1 MKIKSENKD
10 EMTIKVNIKVKTKM
24 KIRQMKNY
32 THTWATLNA
41 MKDYPTQVS
50 TPRVAPKIKIK

>member
-1 MKIKSENKD
+1 MKIKSENKNK
-10 EMTIKVNIKVKTKM
+10 MTMKVNIKIKTKT

-32 THTWATLNA
+32 THTWATLDA

-50 TPRVAPKIKIK
+50 TPRVALKMKMK